1 MAVPGRPLPV
11 IFDLHAYEEPGPL
24 QVTLSGLGAYG
35 QSHGFVTITPWIDNQ
50 RIPQWLSSVGSKD
63 MSWFGGLLTHVEV
76 TTCVDEN
83 RVYVTGD
90 SNGAFMASAV
100 ACRYSSRVAA
110 VAPVAGIQAVSL
122 CRTTR
127 PVPVVAFH
135 GTADPLVHYNGTPS
149 KAVEDLPAPNGSGET

>member
-24 QVTLSGLGAYG
+24 QVTLSGLGVYG

-110 VAPVAGIQAVSL
+110 VAPVAGIQAVSP

-149 KAVEDLPAPNGSGET
+149 KAAEDLPAPNGSGET